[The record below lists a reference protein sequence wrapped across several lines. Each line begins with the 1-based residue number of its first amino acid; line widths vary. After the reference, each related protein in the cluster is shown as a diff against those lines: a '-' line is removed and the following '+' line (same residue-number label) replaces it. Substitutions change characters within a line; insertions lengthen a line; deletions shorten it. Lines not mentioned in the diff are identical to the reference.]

1 MNTEKKIW
9 TGAIL
14 ISLALHAGI
23 FFFCPQFR
31 QEKKEPPVMN
41 VTLTML
47 PVPEMKAA
55 EGKAEPEKKPAPKP
69 KPKKEIKP
77 KKKIVKKVKKT
88 EKKEIKPVKEVETEI
103 SQNVSDVPVSEPVY
117 DEAENTADTG
127 TGTEGTASGTGTA
140 GSGSGSGGGDE
151 LVEVT
156 SLRIIKKVIPN
167 YPAFSRKRREEGT
180 VTIIVTIENGSVT
193 KTEIEKSS
201 GHGRLDASAERAV
214 KEWKFDCPARIRARI
229 PISFVLD

>member
-14 ISLALHAGI
+14 ISLILHAGV

-41 VTLTML
+41 VVLTML
-47 PVPEMKAA
+47 PVPEMKAP
-55 EGKAEPEKKPAPKP
+55 EGKAQPEKKPAPAKP

-77 KKKIVKKVKKT
+77 KKKAVKKDKKA
-88 EKKEIKPVKEVETEI
+88 ERKEIKPVKEIETEI
-103 SQNVSDVPVSEPVY
+103 SQNVSDVPVAEQTY
-117 DEAENTADTG
+117 DEPET
-127 TGTEGTASGTGTA
+127 TEDSGAGVESS
-140 GSGSGSGGGDE
+140 GSGESGSGGGSGGGDE
-151 LVEVT
+151 PVEVA

-167 YPAFSRKRREEGT
+167 YPAFSRKRRETGT

-201 GHGRLDASAERAV
+201 GYGRLDASAERAV
-214 KEWKFDCPARIRARI
+214 KEWKFDCPARIRARV

>member
-14 ISLALHAGI
+14 ISLILHAGV

-47 PVPEMKAA
+47 PVPEMKAP
-55 EGKAEPEKKPAPKP
+55 EGKAQPEKKPAPAKP

-77 KKKIVKKVKKT
+77 KKKAVKKDKKA
-88 EKKEIKPVKEVETEI
+88 ERKEIKPVKEIETEI
-103 SQNVSDVPVSEPVY
+103 SQNVSDAPVAEQTYEEPETTE
-117 DEAENTADTG
+117 DSGGGAE
-127 TGTEGTASGTGTA
+127 SL
-140 GSGSGSGGGDE
+140 GSGESGSGGGSGGGDE
-151 LVEVT
+151 PVEVA
-156 SLRIIKKVIPN
+156 SLRIIKKVIPD
-167 YPAFSRKRREEGT
+167 YPAFSRKRRETGT

-214 KEWKFDCPARIRARI
+214 KEWKFDCSARIRARV